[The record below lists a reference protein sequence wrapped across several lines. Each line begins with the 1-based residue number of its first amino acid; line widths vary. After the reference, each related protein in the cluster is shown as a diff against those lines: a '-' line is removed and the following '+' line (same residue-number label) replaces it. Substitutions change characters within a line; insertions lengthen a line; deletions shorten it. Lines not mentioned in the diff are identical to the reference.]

1 MKGSVIMGEIY
12 SKIRVKARSRKASM
26 EIDGDLFSTDVS
38 YRRAVDLAIRWKPSK
53 KIKTFVDR
61 YIPEFRITDDFGHI
75 AIIRKYP
82 KSFAE
87 LAEYVLKG
95 EDPDYIGHV
104 IATKSYISLKQI
116 LLLRRNTKE

>member
-1 MKGSVIMGEIY
+1 MNEIY
-12 SKIRVKARSRKASM
+12 SKIRIKGRSRKASM
-26 EIDGDLFSTDVS
+26 EIDGDLFGSDAS

-53 KIKTFVDR
+53 KIKTFVDT
-61 YIPEFRITDDFGHI
+61 YIPDFRVTDDFGHI

-104 IATKSYISLKQI
+104 ITIKSYIALKQK
-116 LLLRRNTKE
+116 LLLRNIKE

>member
-1 MKGSVIMGEIY
+1 MGEIY

-26 EIDGDLFSTDVS
+26 EIDGDLFGTDAS

-53 KIKTFVDR
+53 RIKSFVDK
-61 YIPEFRITDDFGHI
+61 YVPEFRITDDFGHI

-82 KSFAE
+82 KSFTE

-95 EDPDYIGHV
+95 EDPDYIGH
-104 IATKSYISLKQI
+104 IITTKSYMALKQKI
-116 LLLRRNTKE
+116 LNSQE